1 VTGRARH
8 GPTLAAIRIAAPAK
22 INLHLRVVGRRTDGY
37 HLVDSLIAFAAV
49 HDSLE
54 VLPAD
59 AFGLTLTGPFA
70 ARLAAEGGE
79 NLVERAARMISDA
92 LGLPPAVTVN
102 LVKRLPIAAGVG
114 GGSADAA
121 AAIRALAALWAP
133 ARPGADLSDGKLLG
147 FARSLGADVP
157 VCLAGRAA
165 LVSGIGDFVRPVRR
179 LPEAGLVL
187 VNPGVPAP
195 TKAVFYRRSGP
206 FSPPSRLDPAAI
218 ANLGDAVDLAR
229 LLAPLGND
237 LTEAATELVPAIGDV
252 LAALVESED
261 CLLAHLSGSG
271 ATCFGLYRN
280 EGAAARAARAI
291 AAARPEWWVQP
302 SRLVADA
309 RGLAPD
315 P

>member
-1 VTGRARH
+1 MRPRGGH
-8 GPTLAAIRIAAPAK
+8 GPTLAAIRIAGPAK
-22 INLHLRVVGRRTDGY
+22 INLHLRIVGRRPDGY

-49 HDSLE
+49 HDTLQ
-54 VLPAD
+54 VLPAE
-59 AFGLTLTGPFA
+59 AFRLMLTGPFA
-70 ARLAAEGGE
+70 ARLEAEGGV
-79 NLVERAARMISDA
+79 NLVERAARTIA
-92 LGLPPAVTVN
+92 ETIGLAPKVAIELT
-102 LVKRLPIAAGVG
+102 KRLPIAAGIG

-165 LVSGIGDFVRPVRR
+165 LVSGIGDFVRPIRR

-187 VNPGVPAP
+187 INPGVPAP
-195 TKAVFYRRSGP
+195 TKAVFYRRSGA
-206 FSPPSRLDPAAI
+206 FSPPSRLDPTAI

-237 LTEAATELVPAIGDV
+237 LTDAATGLVPAIGDV
-252 LAALVESED
+252 LTMIGESEG
-261 CLLAHLSGSG
+261 CLLARLSGSG

-280 EGAAARAARAI
+280 DGAAARAARAI
-291 AAARPEWWVQP
+291 AVRRPEWWVQP
-302 SRLVADA
+302 TRLVADA